1 MENFIEIMDRFYRE
15 LDAEIARV
23 EKVNAD
29 RMHCKPGC
37 HECCIDNITVYEA
50 EAAYIR
56 HYHPDVLEQPPHSK
70 GACAFLDENGLCRIY
85 EHRPYVCRTQGLP
98 LRWVEYE
105 ADGRMVEFRDICP
118 LNAEGTPVEL
128 LPDDQCWD
136 IGPFEQKLADIQM
149 QLRNGN
155 LKRVLLRSLF
165 KPTANK

>member
-1 MENFIEIMDRFYRE
+1 MENFIEIMEKFYSE
-15 LDAEIARV
+15 LNTEIARV
-23 EKVNAD
+23 EKLNAN

-37 HECCIDNITVYEA
+37 HDCCVDNITVFEA
-50 EAAYIR
+50 EAQFIR
-56 HYHPDVLEQPPHSK
+56 YYHQNLLLNENPHHK

-105 ADGRMVEFRDICP
+105 ADGTMAEFRDICP
-118 LNAEGTPVEL
+118 LNANNTPVEL

-155 LKRVLLRSLF
+155 LKRVRLRDLF
-165 KPTANK
+165 QNKG

>member
-1 MENFIEIMDRFYRE
+1 MENFIQIMENFYAE

-23 EKVNAD
+23 EKLHAN
-29 RMHCKPGC
+29 RMKCKPGC

-50 EAAYIR
+50 EAQYIR
-56 HYHPDVLEQPPHSK
+56 HYHDDLLTTGQPHPK

-85 EHRPYVCRTQGLP
+85 EHRPYVCRSQGLP
-98 LRWVEYE
+98 LRWIEYE
-105 ADGRMVEFRDICP
+105 ANGSMVEFRDICP

-155 LKRVLLRSLF
+155 LKRVLLRDLF
-165 KPTANK
+165 HKKA